1 MSRGR
6 DYTTTELNQIKSL
19 LNEGKSLQ
27 EIAEITNRPIMG
39 LRNLVWR
46 MEWTNG
52 RYKEGLEATEESWDN
67 VLKKVDTTE
76 EPVKVIVPVKEKTLD
91 DFTPRE
97 IIKNMYK
104 RGYRIMDGQLVCM
117 VPQVVK
123 IKDIINE

>member
-19 LNEGKSLQ
+19 LNEGKTTQ
-27 EIAEITNRPIMG
+27 EIAKILNRSATG
-39 LRNLVWR
+39 LRNMLWR

-52 RYKEGLEATEESWDN
+52 RYKEDLEEADESWDN
-67 VLKKVDTTE
+67 VLKKVDTTD
-76 EPVKVIVPVKEKTLD
+76 EPVKVLVPVKEKTLD

-97 IIKNMYK
+97 ISRNMYK
-104 RGYRIMDGQLVCM
+104 RGYRIMNGELVCL

-123 IKDIINE
+123 VKDIINE

>member
-19 LNEGKSLQ
+19 LNEGKTTQ
-27 EIAEITNRPIMG
+27 EIAKILNRSATG
-39 LRNLVWR
+39 LRNMLWR

-52 RYKEGLEATEESWDN
+52 RYKEGAEATEESWDN
-67 VLKKVDTTE
+67 VLKKVDNTE
-76 EPVKVIVPVKEKTLD
+76 EPVKVVVPVKEKTLD

-97 IIKNMYK
+97 IIRNMYK
-104 RGYRIMDGQLVCM
+104 RGYRIMNGELVCL

-123 IKDIINE
+123 VKDIINE